1 MYGTSFIRAPLHRLC
16 TGPHAIF
23 CAEKS
28 ALKNTTATAYSNLVH
43 LCNIS
48 LVVSRLSEAM
58 PGIKETRLQGA
69 TGSVIAR
76 KIEDSQRN

>member
-1 MYGTSFIRAPLHRLC
+1 MPLRKLC

-28 ALKNTTATAYSNLVH
+28 VLKTTATACSKLAY

-58 PGIKETRLQGA
+58 LDIKETRLQGA
-69 TGSVIAR
+69 TGSAIAR
-76 KIEDSQRN
+76 KIEDS